1 MDTPPASHDW
11 LMLRDALLAGD
22 AAGAARLL
30 ARSPALAHARNRD
43 GRTVL
48 HSLALLDHAP
58 AVAWLHARG
67 ARLDTRDATG
77 QPLLFG
83 IARRGHFDLLHWCLA
98 NGADARIAGAHGDT
112 LLDHL
117 PDDADYD
124 AFWGIAALLEA

>member
-11 LMLRDALLAGD
+11 PMLRDFLLASD
-22 AAGAARLL
+22 TVVAARLL
-30 ARSPALAHARNRD
+30 ARSPGLIDARNAE

-48 HSLALLDHAP
+48 HSLALLGHAP
-58 AVAWLHARG
+58 GVVWLHAQG
-67 ARLDTRDATG
+67 ARLDTRDADG
-77 QPLLFG
+77 QPMLFG
-83 IARRGHFDLLHWCLA
+83 IARRGHLDLLHWCLA
-98 NGADARIAGAHGDT
+98 NGADARIVGPRGDT